1 MAGGIGTG
9 GDGGGG
15 ATAFDGIIKNIEKG
29 NINIGSIGKTS
40 INQKYVDT
48 NALIATIAIN
58 IFSQNCS
65 FLTQPQ
71 PNLNKMADNSINAAR
86 IIVRRCGN
94 LINGLIN

>member
-1 MAGGIGTG
+1 MAGIV

-15 ATAFDGIIKNIEKG
+15 AAAFDGVIKNIEKG
-29 NINIGSIGKTS
+29 N

-71 PNLNKMADNSINAAR
+71 PNLNRIADNSINAAR
-86 IIVRRCGN
+86 IIVSRCGS